1 MTKTITLSNRMFSAF
16 FRSPARVSVSAFF
29 LLIWLGTALL
39 LLPCSAAG
47 RSLCFVDALFT
58 STSAACVTGLV
69 VVDTGTALSRF
80 GQIVVL
86 GLIQAGGLGIMTF
99 STFLLMLVGRRPSL
113 TKQMV
118 VRDSFALSGDRTFAS
133 ILRDVV
139 LFTGAIEFIGA
150 CLLVP
155 KFISQT
161 GWSEALYLSVF
172 HAVSAFCNAGF
183 SIFSDSLT
191 AYRDDWLIN
200 LTICLLIVS
209 GGIGFLVLSEL
220 RRGFPTNRRAWR
232 RLSLHTKVVLT
243 STSLLIA
250 LGALAFVHME
260 WDNTLSCLSLPDRF
274 LAACFQSVTART
286 AGFNT
291 LPFDLMANE
300 TLFVIIMLMF
310 VGASP
315 GSCGG
320 GIKTTTF
327 SSLILL
333 GVSRLRGH
341 ERPRAFKRTIAMES
355 MGKAVSM
362 VMVSIAVVALG
373 VTLLLMTELGDA
385 SHPESRGKY
394 LELLFETVSAFGT
407 VGLSTGAT
415 GTLSAA
421 GKLIVSAVM
430 FVGRLGPLVIG
441 VAVARHKAPD
451 IYFAEEPIMIG

>member
-1 MTKTITLSNRMFSAF
+1 MTKTRTLSNRFFSAF
-16 FRSPARVSVSAFF
+16 FHSPARVAVSAFF
-29 LLIWLGTALL
+29 LLIWIGTALL

-47 RSLCFVDALFT
+47 RNLGFVDALFT

-69 VVDTGTALSRF
+69 VMDTGTALSLF
-80 GQIVVL
+80 GQVVVL

-99 STFLLMLVGRRPSL
+99 STFLLLLVGRRPSL
-113 TKQMV
+113 TEQIV
-118 VRDSFALSGDRTFAS
+118 VQDSFALSGDRTFAS
-133 ILRDVV
+133 VLRDVF
-139 LFTGAIEFIGA
+139 LFTAVIELIGA

-155 KFISQT
+155 KFVSQT
-161 GWSEALYLSVF
+161 GWAEALYLSIF

-183 SIFSDSLT
+183 SLFSDSLT
-191 AYRDDWLIN
+191 AYRDDWLTN
-200 LTICLLIVS
+200 LTVCLLIVS

-220 RRGFPTNRRAWR
+220 KRGFPLNRRAWR
-232 RLSLHTKVVLT
+232 HLSLHTKIVLSAT
-243 STSLLIA
+243 FLLIV

-260 WDNTLSCLSLPDRF
+260 WDNTLSGLSGPERV

-300 TLFVIIMLMF
+300 TLFVIIVLMF
-310 VGASP
+310 IGASP

-320 GIKTTTF
+320 GIKTTTL

-333 GVSRLRGH
+333 GVSRLRGY
-341 ERPRAFKRTIAMES
+341 ERPRAFKRTISMES

-362 VMVSIAVVALG
+362 VMVSIVVVTLG
-373 VTLLLMTELGDA
+373 AMLLLMTELGDT
-385 SHPESRGKY
+385 SHPASRGKFI
-394 LELLFETVSAFGT
+394 ELLFETVSAFGT
-407 VGLSTGAT
+407 VGLSTGVTA
-415 GTLSAA
+415 TLSTA
-421 GKLIVSAVM
+421 GKLIVTAIM

-451 IYFAEEPIMIG
+451 ISFAEETIMIG